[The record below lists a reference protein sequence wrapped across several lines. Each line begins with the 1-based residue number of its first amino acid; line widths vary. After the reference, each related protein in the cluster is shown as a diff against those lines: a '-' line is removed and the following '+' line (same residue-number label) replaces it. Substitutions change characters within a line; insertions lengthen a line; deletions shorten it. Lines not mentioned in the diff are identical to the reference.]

1 MASSRGGLPK
11 PVLNSPAQQL
21 ESSES
26 AANTSQMD
34 NLITKLSFP
43 DELEKNHKQIV
54 KEEHKKRI
62 QSLRKE
68 LDYISATNW
77 RFNSAGA
84 KFWMK
89 DICAMISSSKSE
101 WCWYLEQFYSQL
113 SVETIN
119 VQVCLCHLDLWNFC
133 KNPDRSNVIV
143 RVKVRHQLLIFKV
156 CTGCSKRRMWK
167 IHKNYIFLVKLM
179 NSSNCGSH
187 WMINP
192 YFLQGYFFQ
201 YLPFIYHV
209 LLSL

>member
-84 KFWMK
+84 KF
-89 DICAMISSSKSE
+89 
-101 WCWYLEQFYSQL
+101 
-113 SVETIN
+113 
-119 VQVCLCHLDLWNFC
+119 
-133 KNPDRSNVIV
+133 
-143 RVKVRHQLLIFKV
+143 
-156 CTGCSKRRMWK
+156 
-167 IHKNYIFLVKLM
+167 
-179 NSSNCGSH
+179 
-187 WMINP
+187 
-192 YFLQGYFFQ
+192 
-201 YLPFIYHV
+201 
-209 LLSL
+209 